1 MPVNRSYDDPCG
13 IARALDVVGERWALL
28 VVREL
33 LLGPK
38 RFSDLH
44 RGLPGASQ
52 NVLSHRLRELTG
64 KGVVRRRRLG
74 PPAGAWVYELTEWGR
89 GLEPVLLG
97 LAHWGSRAPLGTGT
111 ELSADALV
119 IALMTLFDA
128 RAAGDLAA
136 VFAVRLDDDAFRA
149 EVSGGRLEIT
159 RGTPERPDAVIAT
172 DVGTL
177 RSLVFA
183 GRPLAEALRAG
194 DVRIDGARRL
204 VERFVTLFPRP
215 ETVPVGAH
223 RGGA

>member
-1 MPVNRSYDDPCG
+1 MPVDRSYHDPCG

-52 NVLSHRLRELTG
+52 NVLSHRLRELTA

-89 GLEPVLLG
+89 DLEPVLLG
-97 LAHWGSRAPLGTGT
+97 LAFWGSRAPLGSDA

-119 IALMTLFDA
+119 IAMMTLFDA
-128 RAAGDLAA
+128 RVAGDLDA
-136 VFAVRLDDDAFRA
+136 VLAVRLDDDVF
-149 EVSGGRLEIT
+149 EVRIAGGRLEIS
-159 RGTPERPDAVIAT
+159 RRAPERPGAVIESG
-172 DVGTL
+172 VGVL
-177 RSLVFA
+177 RSLVFK
-183 GRPLAEALRAG
+183 GRPLAAALEAG
-194 DVRIDGARRL
+194 DVRLDGDRRL

-215 ETVPVGAH
+215 ATVPSGTGA
-223 RGGA
+223 

>member
-1 MPVNRSYDDPCG
+1 MPVDRSYDDPCG

-33 LLGPK
+33 MLGPK

-64 KGVVRRRRLG
+64 GGVVRRRRLD
-74 PPAGAWVYELTEWGR
+74 PPAGVWVYELTEWGR
-89 GLEPVLLG
+89 DLEPVLLG
-97 LAHWGSRAPLGTGT
+97 LAYWGSRAPLGSGT

-128 RAAGDLAA
+128 RTAGDLDTML
-136 VFAVRLDDDAFRA
+136 AVRLDDDAFRVG
-149 EVSGGRLEIT
+149 VSDGRLEIA
-159 RGTPERPDAVIAT
+159 RGVPERPDAVIET

-183 GRPLAEALRAG
+183 GHPLTEALEAG
-194 DVRIDGARRL
+194 DVRLDGDRRP

-215 ETVPVGAH
+215 AAVPAATRH
-223 RGGA
+223 SEI